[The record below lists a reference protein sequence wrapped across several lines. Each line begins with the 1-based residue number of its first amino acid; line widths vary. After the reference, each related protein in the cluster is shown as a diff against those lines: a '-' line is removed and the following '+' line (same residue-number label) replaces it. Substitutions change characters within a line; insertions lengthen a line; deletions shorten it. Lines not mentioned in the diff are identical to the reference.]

1 MIKEGIAKAVRGE
14 DLREGEM
21 MTVMT
26 EVMEGDATA
35 AQIAAFMTALRMKEE
50 TVEEVTGAARIMR
63 QKATRIDARSS
74 VVVDTC
80 GTGGDGSNTF
90 NISTTTA
97 FVVAA
102 AGLTV
107 AKHGNRAVSSGCGS
121 ADVLEALGVKIDA
134 DPEIVEECLQEVG
147 IGFLFAPRLH
157 GAMKYAIGPRREIG
171 IRTIFN
177 MLGQLTNPAGA
188 TSQLI
193 GVYDPKLTEMFAGV
207 LKNLGTKRAFIV
219 HGADGLDEATVT
231 GETRVSELKDGVI
244 TTYNI
249 DPLELFG
256 EIIPASD
263 LRGGDAEANARI
275 TTEVLTGALQGAC
288 RQIVLLNAALA
299 IVAGGK
305 AATIREGIAI
315 AGTCIDS
322 GAALKK
328 LQALIERS
336 NS

>member
-1 MIKEGIAKAVRGE
+1 MIREAIAGIVRGE
-14 DLREGEM
+14 DLREAEM
-21 MTVMT
+21 MAVMT
-26 EVMEGDATA
+26 EVMEGAATP
-35 AQIAAFMTALRMKEE
+35 AQIAAFMTALRIKGE

-63 QKATRIDARSS
+63 QKATRVDARAS

-80 GTGGDGSNTF
+80 GTGGDGRNTF
-90 NISTTTA
+90 NISTTAA

-121 ADVLEALGVKIDA
+121 ADVLEALGVRIDA
-134 DPEIVEECLQEVG
+134 APEIVEECLQQIG

-177 MLGQLTNPAGA
+177 MLGPLTNPAGA
-188 TSQLI
+188 TAQLI

-207 LKNLGTKRAFIV
+207 LRNLGTKRAFVV

-231 GETRVSELKDGVI
+231 AETRVSELKEEMI
-244 TTYNI
+244 STYNI
-249 DPLELFG
+249 DPVDLFG
-256 EIIPASD
+256 ETAPAEG
-263 LRGGDAEANARI
+263 LKGGDAEANARI
-275 TTEVLTGALQGAC
+275 TSAVLGGEPGV
-288 RQIVLLNAALA
+288 RRRIVVLNAALA

-305 AATIREGIAI
+305 AETIRDGIAS
-315 AGTCIDS
+315 AEACIDS
-322 GAALKK
+322 GAARKK
-328 LQALIERS
+328 LQALIEHS

>member
-1 MIKEGIAKAVRGE
+1 MIREGIAKAVRGE
-14 DLREGEM
+14 DLREAEM
-21 MTVMT
+21 MAVMT
-26 EVMEGDATA
+26 EVMEGEATP
-35 AQIAAFMTALRMKEE
+35 AQIAAFMTALRIKGE

-63 QKATRIDARSS
+63 QKATQIDARSS
-74 VVVDTC
+74 IVVDTC

-102 AGLTV
+102 AGFTV

-134 DPEIVEECLQEVG
+134 APEIVEECLQEVG

-177 MLGQLTNPAGA
+177 MLGPLTNPAGA

-193 GVYDPKLTEMFAGV
+193 GVYDPRLTEMFAGV

-231 GETRVSELKDGVI
+231 AETRVSELNDGLI
-244 TTYNI
+244 ATYNI
-249 DPLELFG
+249 DPVDLFG
-256 EIIPASD
+256 ENFAAVD
-263 LRGGDAEANARI
+263 LLGGDAEANARI
-275 TTEVLTGALQGAC
+275 TTEILSGESGARRG
-288 RQIVLLNAALA
+288 IVVLNAALA

-305 AATIREGIAI
+305 AEGIREGIAV
-315 AGTCIDS
+315 AEACIDS

-328 LQALIERS
+328 LQGLIEHS
-336 NS
+336 HS